1 MIPSRLI
8 TLPRPNLSPK
18 IKVEWFLCLMVGG
31 VVKRLVGTHSK
42 AVSGQFHVPAA
53 LLLRKETAVF
63 LE

>member
-1 MIPSRLI
+1 
-8 TLPRPNLSPK
+8 
-18 IKVEWFLCLMVGG
+18 MVGG